1 MFLGDAKPTIKT
13 GKNGRLTNRGGEE
26 MGIYFLAAYSKP
38 RAALNRVK
46 DALRLM
52 LARSPLA
59 LRPPLIP

>member
-1 MFLGDAKPTIKT
+1 MRLFVISE
-13 GKNGRLTNRGGEE
+13 GRQK
-26 MGIYFLAAYSKP
+26 GIHFLAAYSKP
-38 RAALNRVK
+38 RAALDRVK